1 MSGALAQ
8 KVLLVDDE
16 PDIIELLKYNLER
29 EGYQVS
35 TALNGRM
42 PSRWPRPTGLT

>member
-1 MSGALAQ
+1 MAGALAQ

-16 PDIIELLKYNLER
+16 PDILELLKYNLER

-35 TALNGRM
+35 TATNGKDAIKNARAYV
-42 PSRWPRPTGLT
+42 PT